1 MNHFK
6 TLHIFLTLLVSFSL
20 SAQKVL
26 DYDTYYKMVLSYHP
40 VVKQANLLDEMSKQE
55 IRTAKGSFDPKFDFD
70 FTSKTYGGKK
80 YFEYIDYGLK
90 IPTWIGAD
98 IKLGYENNTGLN
110 KNPFDYT
117 PPGGLLFAGIEMP
130 LNSVVFDERRALVRQ
145 AQNIKNINNAEK
157 IKNINK
163 ILLSA
168 SKDYWE
174 WFFAYHKYTTKQE
187 SYQIAKETFKAVR
200 GGIVGGDFANID
212 SVEANMNLQE
222 RNIDLIDALN
232 EYQKASYDLS
242 LNLWTD
248 NTDPLELEDGT
259 VPEQLPSQYTPADTI
274 LENYIQNARSS
285 QPELLKMN
293 YKISKLE
300 IDKKM
305 YVQSMIPNVL
315 FSLKYLSSPNTV
327 SFEDANIPYWTNN
340 HKLGIHLVQPLFLRK
355 ERGKYR
361 MAQVKIDQTIF
372 EQKILKRDIENSVKL
387 THNDLINY
395 ITLYKMQRDMYLSTE
410 RMFEA
415 EKTKF
420 SYGEA
425 TLFYLNIRQSKM
437 LESRIKTYSYY
448 AKLRK
453 SEAMLNWISGI
464 RK

>member
-1 MNHFK
+1 MK
-6 TLHIFLTLLVSFSL
+6 PLKRLHLFLALLASVSL
-20 SAQKVL
+20 YAQKVL

-40 VVKQANLLDEMSKQE
+40 VVKQANLLDEMSRQE
-55 IRTAKGSFDPKFDFD
+55 IRSAKGYFDPKIDFD
-70 FTSKTYGGKK
+70 LTSKTYGGKK

-90 IPTWIGAD
+90 IPTWLGAD
-98 IKLGYENNTGLN
+98 IKLGYENNTGIN

-145 AQNIKNINNAEK
+145 AQNIRNINNAEK

-174 WFFAYHKYTTKQE
+174 WFFAYYKYATKLE
-187 SYQIAKETFKAVR
+187 SFQIANETFRAVK
-200 GGIVGGDFANID
+200 GGITGGDFANID
-212 SVEANMNLQE
+212 SVEATMNLQE

-242 LNLWTD
+242 LNLWTE

-259 VPEQLPSQYTPADTI
+259 VPEQMPSQYTPDDTV
-274 LENYIQNARSS
+274 LQNYIQSASIN

-293 YKISKLE
+293 FKLSKLE

-305 YVQSMIPNVL
+305 YAQSMIPNVL
-315 FSLKYLSSPNTV
+315 FSLKYLSSPNTL
-327 SFEDANIPYWTNN
+327 SMEDVNIPYWKNN

-361 MAQVKIDQTIF
+361 MAQVKIEQTIF
-372 EQKILKRDIENSVKL
+372 EQKILKREIENTVKL
-387 THNDLINY
+387 THNDLVNY
-395 ITLYKMQRDMYLSTE
+395 ITLYKMQRDMYQSTQ

-420 SYGEA
+420 GYGEA
-425 TLFYLNIRQSKM
+425 TLFYLNVRQTKM

>member
-1 MNHFK
+1 M
-6 TLHIFLTLLVSFSL
+6 
-20 SAQKVL
+20 L
-26 DYDTYYKMVLSYHP
+26 DYDSYYKIVLSYHP
-40 VVKQANLLDEMSKQE
+40 IVRQANLLDEMSLQE
-55 IRTAKGSFDPKFDFD
+55 IRTARGSFDPKIDFD
-70 FTSKTYGGKK
+70 LSSKTYGGKK

-98 IKLGYENNTGLN
+98 IKLGYENNTGIN

-130 LNSVVFDERRALVRQ
+130 INSILFDERRAVVRQ

-174 WFFAYHKYTTKQE
+174 WFFTYHKYITKLE
-187 SYQIAKETFKAVR
+187 SYQIAKETFRAVK
-200 GGIVGGDFANID
+200 GGISGGDFANID
-212 SVEANMNLQE
+212 SVEASMNLQE

-242 LNLWTD
+242 LNLWTE
-248 NTDPLELEDGT
+248 NTDPLELEAET
-259 VPEQLPSQYTPADTI
+259 VPEQLPTQYSSPDTV
-274 LENYIQNARSS
+274 LQNYIQHARVN
-285 QPELLKMN
+285 QPELLKMD
-293 YKISKLE
+293 YKLSKLQ
-300 IDKKM
+300 IDKKL
-305 YVQSMIPNVL
+305 YVQNMIPNVL
-315 FSLKYLSSPNTV
+315 LSLKYLSSPNT
-327 SFEDANIPYWTNN
+327 FNLEDVNLPYWQNN

-361 MAQVKIDQTIF
+361 MAQIKIDQTLF
-372 EQKILKRDIENSVKL
+372 EQKVLRRDIENSVKL

-395 ITLYKMQRDMYLSTE
+395 ITLYKMQKDMYLSTQ

-425 TLFYLNIRQSKM
+425 TLFYLNIRQTKM

-448 AKLRK
+448 AKMRK